1 MPILK
6 PISGHG
12 TVAGIRRYLEKKN
25 RAMGRDVLNLPLDG
39 EWVCEDRG
47 ERKIFVEWDAEMD
60 ATREAYGTNKD
71 WRGMK
76 ARTFKHF
83 VISPDPAD
91 NIDLGK
97 LRMLSQKW
105 VEAYFPKHEVAI
117 VYHEDSENHIP
128 HAHIVV
134 NNANLETGYRM
145 HTDHPE
151 DLNREL
157 QEIAREMGLT
167 GLSNVMPKRGER
179 DGRAKLPRSRQAV
192 YFGRAEKGLMAS
204 GNYSWVGDIRARVA
218 LAKNTSR
225 SEKEFLDALDCLGI
239 QVADNSASARRD
251 DWIFSLAD
259 EPTKKVSG
267 ERLGYTFGKQM
278 LRDRFER
285 QSAYHPSARSESE
298 IRHRAI
304 DAVRLNDLNDL
315 SRLSAVLETCAKFDI
330 RYLEDFDSRLAT
342 LTRRGNEDSAG
353 FKRLVEAR
361 VYVAQNELMPRR
373 IPERDGQAQASRR
386 RGSSA
391 EQQRQRV
398 QESQRVQARERGA
411 R

>member
-12 TVAGIRRYLEKKN
+12 SVGGIRRYLEKKN
-25 RAMGRDVLNLPLDG
+25 RALAKDLYNLSWDERGNCNDPQENKELVLWDV
-39 EWVCEDRG
+39 
-47 ERKIFVEWDAEMD
+47 EMD
-60 ATREAYGTNKD
+60 ATRERAGHNEPWKGK
-71 WRGMK
+71 R

-83 VISPDPAD
+83 VISPDPEDDISLDGLRELASAWVLKHFPD
-91 NIDLGK
+91 NQI
-97 LRMLSQKW
+97 
-105 VEAYFPKHEVAI
+105 AI
-117 VYHEDSENHIP
+117 VYHDDNEHSIP

-134 NNANLETGYRM
+134 NSTDLRTGFRM

-151 DLNREL
+151 DLNRDL
-157 QEIAREMGLT
+157 QDMAREMGLT
-167 GLSNVMPKRGER
+167 GLSNVMPKRGEKN
-179 DGRAKLPRSRQAV
+179 ATSSSPRSLQAV
-192 YFGRAEKGLMAS
+192 YFGRAEKELMAS

-225 SEKEFLDALDCLGI
+225 SEKEFLDALDRLGI

-251 DWIFSLAD
+251 DWIFSLVD
-259 EPTKKVSG
+259 EPSKKVSG

-361 VYVAQNELMPRR
+361 VYVSENELMPRR
-373 IPERDGQAQASRR
+373 SPEREGQAQASRR
-386 RGSSA
+386 RGTSA

-398 QESQRVQARERGA
+398 QEAQRIQARERGE